1 MSELPKVSVVL
12 VTRNRA
18 ERLRA
23 TIAHVLTDPYPNR
36 EIVVVDGAST
46 DHTVEVLKSFGDQVR
61 WISEPDSGEY
71 DAWNK
76 ANRMVEGEI
85 LKWLP
90 DDDRLVV
97 GATQIAVDYC
107 SRIPTRTWS
116 GAKRGC
122 GKSAARSACRS
133 AKRT

>member
-46 DHTVEVLKSFGDQVR
+46 DHTV
-61 WISEPDSGEY
+61 
-71 DAWNK
+71 A
-76 ANRMVEGEI
+76 
-85 LKWLP
+85 
-90 DDDRLVV
+90 
-97 GATQIAVDYC
+97 GATLVL
-107 SRIPTRTWS
+107 
-116 GAKRGC
+116 
-122 GKSAARSACRS
+122 
-133 AKRT
+133 